1 MLTSSMLSITASSIH
16 SEESYMAVI
25 NQFHT
30 EHSNAN
36 SQWTIIKNASKYSV
50 TPIQAWQLLSGYIYP
65 LLQEASFFATTCN
78 Y

>member
-1 MLTSSMLSITASSIH
+1 MASMDLYIESVEVRFILLSLLKPTNFIFQQMMLTSSMLSITASSIH

-36 SQWTIIKNASKYSV
+36 SQ
-50 TPIQAWQLLSGYIYP
+50 
-65 LLQEASFFATTCN
+65 
-78 Y
+78 